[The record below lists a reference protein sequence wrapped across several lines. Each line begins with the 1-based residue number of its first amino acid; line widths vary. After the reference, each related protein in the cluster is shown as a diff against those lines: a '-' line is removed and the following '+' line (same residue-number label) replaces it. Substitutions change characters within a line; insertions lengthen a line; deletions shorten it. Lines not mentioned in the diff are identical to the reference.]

1 MCLIFM
7 KYSILILIIIMISL
21 GQVLLS
27 YVANTSRA
35 HACARTR
42 AHACASTHTA
52 VAAVQVSDILWRPPV
67 TTRSAGIHSRLQGHS
82 NKHTRWPPD
91 FPEILDVFR
100 VNKLLGRTET
110 RTRYRMYFQTIRTV
124 RDISRDD
131 RARIAT
137 CSLRTPTDRLKV
149 EFLVLYIRV
158 SSLSLCNKYIHMEI
172 TGNCPNVFN
181 QRAGTLILRHA
192 SLTIFITQLMPTQN
206 LSRSSEMTHK

>member
-1 MCLIFM
+1 M
-7 KYSILILIIIMISL
+7 KYSIIILIIIIISL

-27 YVANTSRA
+27 YVANTSRT

-42 AHACASTHTA
+42 AHASASTHTA
-52 VAAVQVSDILWRPPV
+52 VTAVQVSDILWRPPV

-100 VNKLLGRTET
+100 VKKLLGRTET

-137 CSLRTPTDRLKV
+137 CSLRTPTDRLKENSI
-149 EFLVLYIRV
+149 EFWCYIFVFHPYLFAINTFIWKLQVIVLMCLISERV
-158 SSLSLCNKYIHMEI
+158 H
-172 TGNCPNVFN
+172 
-181 QRAGTLILRHA
+181 
-192 SLTIFITQLMPTQN
+192 
-206 LSRSSEMTHK
+206 